1 MSPDRLAKAEASLR
15 LCWSVRRLSAAAALL
30 AAFGLS
36 SKALAQPIE
45 AAPPP
50 DVAPAP
56 IPPATPVAPAPVV
69 QPPAPVVI
77 VAPAVMPVPVPATD
91 VNPEPLAGVSD
102 QSMFLRSPDNMFQF
116 FPSGRLQVDTYL
128 YKGRNKMPNDTVLL
142 RRARL
147 ELTGWVGGVAYFSI
161 AGDFAAGVPSTAG
174 NPAAQSYLNTTD
186 DYVGLAPWGTIAMF
200 QVGQYDAPFTLENR
214 TSDKY
219 FDFMERSLTV
229 RAFGVPQNKETGGMF
244 HGYDEKKHFFYSIGL
259 FNGDGQNFKNVD
271 EHFDWM
277 GRGWIAPA
285 SFAGDGPFHDVAIGG
300 SFWSGYRKYAGP
312 PANQATQGNFTF
324 LNFAPYTTGASSEV
338 PGTNVGLR
346 QFHRQ
351 NSYALEINAPIA
363 HKFGVRYE
371 AVWKTVPLTADQI
384 GTNGAGTHLGHAEL
398 KGTSMYGE
406 AWVWALG
413 DDRIIG
419 DQQGLEPLPRYKKF
433 GVKPPQHGLMIAGRI
448 EDLNE
453 RVTEDAATAALNLGN
468 KAVGKT
474 HVNSYELGINY
485 WYSKR
490 FRATFNYV
498 FNYFQQHGADTA
510 PQIKNLKS
518 PAEHEIAFRL
528 AVAL

>member
-1 MSPDRLAKAEASLR
+1 
-15 LCWSVRRLSAAAALL
+15 
-30 AAFGLS
+30 
-36 SKALAQPIE
+36 
-45 AAPPP
+45 
-50 DVAPAP
+50 
-56 IPPATPVAPAPVV
+56 
-69 QPPAPVVI
+69 
-77 VAPAVMPVPVPATD
+77 
-91 VNPEPLAGVSD
+91 
-102 QSMFLRSPDNMFQF
+102 MFLRSPDNMFVF
-116 FPSGRLQVDTYL
+116 LPHGRLQVDSYF
-128 YKGRNKMPNDTVLL
+128 YKSRNEAPNDTVML

-147 ELTGWVGGVAYFSI
+147 EMIGWIGGIAYFSI
-161 AGDFAAGVPSTAG
+161 AGDFALAPASTTP
-174 NPAAQSYLNTTD
+174 NPKTQAYVAATD
-186 DYVGLAPWGTIAMF
+186 NYVGLAPWGTIAMF
-200 QVGQYDAPFTLENR
+200 QAGQFDAPFTLENR

-219 FDFMERSLTV
+219 FDFMERSITV
-229 RAFGVPQNKETGGMF
+229 RAFGIPQNKETGGMF
-244 HGYDEKKHFFYSIGL
+244 HGYDEKKHFFYSLGL

-277 GRGWIAPA
+277 GRAWVAPA
-285 SFAGDGPFHDVAIGG
+285 SFAGDGPLHDVEIGG

-312 PANQATQGNFTF
+312 VANQSTQGNFTF
-324 LNFAPYTTGASSEV
+324 LNFAPYTTGMSSEV
-338 PGTNVGLR
+338 PNTNVGLR

-363 HKFGVRYE
+363 HKFGIRYE
-371 AVWKTVPLTADQI
+371 CVWKTVPLTADVI
-384 GTNGAGTHLGHAEL
+384 AANGSGTHLGHAEL
-398 KGTSMYGE
+398 KGHSMYGE

-453 RVTEDAATAALNLGN
+453 RVTEDADMTALLLGN
-468 KAVGKT
+468 KTTGKT
-474 HVNSYELGINY
+474 HVNSYELGVNY

-490 FRATFNYV
+490 FRATANYV

-510 PQIKNLKS
+510 PQVKALKS